1 MTNLAQL
8 KKRFF
13 TILGILAVIDLVLIV
28 YLLWPGSSSA
38 SRKAQEQALQQ
49 QYRSLTHEVA
59 PLKDI
64 DQKLVQT
71 RVDINNLYKDR
82 IPNRWSEVSSE
93 LEKLMRESGVTSQNI
108 HYTTDTTNKEE
119 LSGIQR
125 VGIDTSITGE
135 YGKIARFIN
144 ALEQDKLLF
153 IIKQISLNGQEGGTV
168 TLQIKCDTFM
178 QQSSGERAQS

>member
-1 MTNLAQL
+1 MTGLAQL

-13 TILGILAVIDLVLIV
+13 TILGIFAVIDLVLVV
-28 YLLWPGSSSA
+28 YLLWPGSSSV
-38 SRKAQEQALQQ
+38 SRKAQEQTLQQ

-64 DQKLVQT
+64 DQKLVHT
-71 RVDINNLYKDR
+71 RSDIQDLYKES

-93 LEKLMRESGVTSQNI
+93 LEKLMRESGVTAQSI
-108 HYTTDTTNKEE
+108 HYTTDKTEKED
-119 LSGIQR
+119 LPDIQR

-135 YGKIARFIN
+135 YGKIAHFIN

-178 QQSSGERAQS
+178 QQSPGERAQS

>member
-1 MTNLAQL
+1 MTNLALL

-38 SRKAQEQALQQ
+38 SRKAQEQTLQQ
-49 QYRSLTHEVA
+49 QYRSLTREVG

-71 RVDINNLYKDR
+71 RVDINNLYKER

-93 LEKLMRESGVTSQNI
+93 LEKLMRESGVTEQNI
-108 HYTTDTTNKEE
+108 HYTTDATNKED
-119 LSGIQR
+119 LPGIQR

-153 IIKQISLNGQEGGTV
+153 IIKQISLTGQESGTV

-178 QQSSGERAQS
+178 QQSPGERAQS

>member
-8 KKRFF
+8 KKRFY

-28 YLLWPGSSSA
+28 YLLWPGSSGS
-38 SRKAQEQALQQ
+38 SRKSQEEALQQ
-49 QYRSLTHEVA
+49 QYRSLAHEVS

-71 RVDINNLYKDR
+71 RTDINYLYKER

-93 LEKLMRESGVTSQNI
+93 LEKLMRDSGVTTQSI
-108 HYTTDTTNKEE
+108 HYTTDKTEKDDLPEV
-119 LSGIQR
+119 QR

-135 YGKIARFIN
+135 YGKIAHFIN

-153 IIKQISLNGQEGGTV
+153 IVKQISLNGQEGGTV

-178 QQSSGERAQS
+178 QQPSGERAKN

>member
-1 MTNLAQL
+1 MNNLEQL

-13 TILGILAVIDLVLIV
+13 TVLGILAVINLVLVV
-28 YLLWPGSSSA
+28 YLLWPGSSSG

-49 QYRSLTHEVA
+49 QYKSLNHEVA

-64 DQKLVQT
+64 NQKLVHT
-71 RVDINNLYKDR
+71 RGDIDNFYKQS

-93 LEKLMRESGVTSQNI
+93 LEKVMSESGVTAQSI
-108 HYTTDTTNKEE
+108 RYTTDKPEKDD
-119 LSGIQR
+119 LPDVQR

-135 YGKIARFIN
+135 YGKIAHFIN

-153 IIKQISLNGQEGGTV
+153 VIKQISLNGQEGGSV

-178 QQSSGERAQS
+178 QQPPGERARS